1 MTEPTATDPTGAPHS
16 PTPPAGRGQTLYRA
30 LAWVGIVA
38 GVVFIVGV
46 VFVAGAVF
54 GGGHP
59 GWHRGGPDG
68 PGPGRTMGG
77 CPMMKS
83 GAMDGGMQ
91 RGGQSREMPGRGM
104 MAPDRVPPTTQ
115 PG

>member
-1 MTEPTATDPTGAPHS
+1 MADPTATTDSDAPTIAPE
-16 PTPPAGRGQTLYRA
+16 RGSGVYRA

-46 VFVAGAVF
+46 VFTAGVLV
-54 GGGHP
+54 GGGYP

-68 PGPGRTMGG
+68 PGPGRAISG

-83 GAMDGGMQ
+83 GAMGDGPGMQ
-91 RGGQSREMPGRGM
+91 KEMPGGGPGRKG
-104 MAPDRVPPTTQ
+104 PERVPQAPA
-115 PG
+115 PR